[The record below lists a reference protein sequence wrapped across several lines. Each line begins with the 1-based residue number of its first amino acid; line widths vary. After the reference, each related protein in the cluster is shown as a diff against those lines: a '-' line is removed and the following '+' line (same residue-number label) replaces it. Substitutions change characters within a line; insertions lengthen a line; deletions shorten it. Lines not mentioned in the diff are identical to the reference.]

1 MEEGASQSAIAEH
14 AKPTLSDEQQ
24 RVLTQSLV
32 NLNTTTVHGV
42 TISTVLLSADGF
54 ISGLAAVTKDALDLS
69 SSDIFLLAV
78 CYEATRSSGGKSKSK
93 NNNSQSSTS
102 LSKEASDR
110 LQKAKRSTVKA
121 LSTGGSEVAAKEN
134 NLNLMSQMINSDSWK
149 GGEVAFQRQ
158 RLASNFALHDVDGS
172 GFLERTEIEQ
182 ALREAGYLMS
192 SVSILQFMLI
202 FWRLNDFLTPVFCVE
217 HLLG

>member
-1 MEEGASQSAIAEH
+1 
-14 AKPTLSDEQQ
+14 
-24 RVLTQSLV
+24 
-32 NLNTTTVHGV
+32 
-42 TISTVLLSADGF
+42 
-54 ISGLAAVTKDALDLS
+54 
-69 SSDIFLLAV
+69 
-78 CYEATRSSGGKSKSK
+78 
-93 NNNSQSSTS
+93 
-102 LSKEASDR
+102 
-110 LQKAKRSTVKA
+110 
-121 LSTGGSEVAAKEN
+121 
-134 NLNLMSQMINSDSWK
+134 MSQMINSDSWK